1 MMVRGYRAVLEL
13 KQGDALETA
22 DRVFHS
28 WVNEKYGRRAGGRD
42 IDWNGEGIYRLGE
55 RHDKHGDAATLTVT
69 LLRELSQD
77 AHYARQLLE
86 LVEERPNGRWLVRLY
101 TMRATKE
108 SRYRNRGGVLWVEV
122 IPPSGF
128 DYRTKPPR
136 LIRKL
141 LDEGVYDGS
150 MPLTDHL
157 EEIGDQ
163 DGVDRLISWIHDPDR
178 RASIVVGAPL
188 TEGNSPEDTQ
198 HERRWR
204 EALSVLT
211 KDSLGCATYVALSPA
226 SYDLFQERI
235 NADLRIPRGSL
246 RTYAPRV
253 RPNDPLDYRRHRVLT
268 ANQLLDGYDVKAKKF
283 HSHLAA
289 LIARTPRTY
298 LWENGLDS
306 ELQRAARVLDERRL
320 SVPTHRSGSHHRNPV
335 DLVEEV
341 RGRDTDL
348 PVSPAPMTDSMSIGV
363 REETAGETC
372 VETSDNQEKKRR
384 EHGTW
389 FLPLRSLIRRF
400 LPSFAPTSPRD
411 LQSGIDAVSRGL
423 DEMNIR
429 YDELDKKYEC
439 LRDELETHRELLE
452 EAKRVEKEQSAKLVE
467 LRDLEELREFQLAE
481 EGEERRALEQKNR
494 QLTWEKNNPS
504 VADRDYEEKQAEDR
518 LDEPPASMSALYLR
532 MVDESLET
540 VDRYVVFSDPDAML
554 DNMLS
559 IESYDPLGRYAAA
572 FWEYILVLR
581 DYMRAR
587 EAGDFKDGDVHK
599 YLAESRGQ
607 YRTCSQQRH
616 RPDESETTKSN
627 PDRRKERTFP
637 VPKSVDPSGR
647 VFMRAHFAPTHRDHN
662 APRMHYYADTR
673 NTHKVYIGYIG
684 PHLTN
689 TKTN

>member
-163 DGVDRLISWIHDPDR
+163 DGVDRLVGWIHDPDR

-226 SYDLFQERI
+226 SYALFQERI

-246 RTYAPRV
+246 RTYAPHV

-268 ANQLLDGYDVKAKKF
+268 ASQLLDGYDVKAKKF

-306 ELQRAARVLDERRL
+306 ELQRASRVLDERRP
-320 SVPTHRSGSHHRNPV
+320 SVPTHRSGSEDRKPV

-341 RGRDTDL
+341 RGLDTDISA
-348 PVSPAPMTDSMSIGV
+348 SPAHVTDPMLIGV
-363 REETAGETC
+363 TEETVGETC
-372 VETSDNQEKKRR
+372 VETSDNQEKK
-384 EHGTW
+384 EHEHRTW
-389 FLPLRSLIRRF
+389 YLPLRLLIRRF
-400 LPSFAPTSPRD
+400 LPSFAPISPRD
-411 LQSGIDAVSRGL
+411 LQNGIDAVGRGL
-423 DEMNIR
+423 NEMNIR
-429 YDELDKKYEC
+429 YDILDKKYERV
-439 LRDELETHRELLE
+439 RDELEIHRELLE
-452 EAKRVEKEQSAKLVE
+452 EAKRVEKDQNDKLVKLRKIKE
-467 LRDLEELREFQLAE
+467 LQEFQLAE
-481 EGEERRALEQKNR
+481 EGEERRALEQRIR
-494 QLTWEKNNPS
+494 QLTWEKDNPV
-504 VADRDYEEKQAEDR
+504 VADRDYAAKQNEDQ
-518 LDEPPASMSALYLR
+518 LAEPPTSMSQLYDW
-532 MVDESLET
+532 MTDEKHET
-540 VDRYVVFSDPDAML
+540 VHRYVMFSDPDTMV
-554 DNMLS
+554 DDMLS
-559 IESYDPLGRYAAA
+559 IDSYDPLGRYAAI

-581 DYMRAR
+581 DYMRAL
-587 EAGDFKDGDVHK
+587 EAGDFKGGIHQ
-599 YLAESRGQ
+599 YLQESTGL
-607 YRTCSQQRH
+607 YRTCSPLRH
-616 RPDESETTKSN
+616 RSNESETTKSS
-627 PDRRKERTFP
+627 PARRAERTFS
-637 VPKSVDPSGR
+637 VPTSVDPSGEI
-647 VFMRAHFAPTHRDHN
+647 FMRTHFAPTHRDQN
-662 APRMHYYADTR
+662 APRMYYYADTR
-673 NTHKVYIGYIG
+673 ITHKVYIGYIG
-684 PHLTN
+684 PHLKN

>member
-163 DGVDRLISWIHDPDR
+163 DGVDRLIGWIHDPDR

-246 RTYAPRV
+246 RTYAPHV

-306 ELQRAARVLDERRL
+306 ELQRAARVLDERRP
-320 SVPTHRSGSHHRNPV
+320 SVPTHRSGSEDRKPV

-341 RGRDTDL
+341 RGLDTDISA
-348 PVSPAPMTDSMSIGV
+348 SPAHVTDPMLIGV
-363 REETAGETC
+363 REETVGETC
-372 VETSDNQEKKRR
+372 VETSDNQEKKGR
-384 EHGTW
+384 EHRTW
-389 FLPLRSLIRRF
+389 YLPLRLLIRRF
-400 LPSFAPTSPRD
+400 LPSFAPISLRD
-411 LQSGIDAVSRGL
+411 LQNGIDAVGRGL
-423 DEMNIR
+423 NEMNIR
-429 YDELDKKYEC
+429 YDKLDKKYERV
-439 LRDELETHRELLE
+439 RDELEIHRELLE
-452 EAKRVEKEQSAKLVE
+452 EAKRVEKDQNDKLVKLRKIKE
-467 LRDLEELREFQLAE
+467 LQEFQLAE
-481 EGEERRALEQKNR
+481 EGEERRALEQKIR
-494 QLTWEKNNPS
+494 QLTWEKDNPV
-504 VADRDYEEKQAEDR
+504 VADRDYAAKQNEDQ
-518 LDEPPASMSALYLR
+518 LAEPPTSMSQLYDW
-532 MVDESLET
+532 MTDEKHET
-540 VDRYVVFSDPDAML
+540 VHRYVIFSDPDTMV
-554 DNMLS
+554 DDMLS
-559 IESYDPLGRYAAA
+559 VDSYDPLGRYAAI

-581 DYMRAR
+581 DYMRAL
-587 EAGDFKDGDVHK
+587 EAGDFKGGIHQ
-599 YLAESRGQ
+599 YLQESTGL
-607 YRTCSQQRH
+607 YRTCSPLRH
-616 RPDESETTKSN
+616 RSNESETTKSS
-627 PDRRKERTFP
+627 PARREERTFS
-637 VPKSVDPSGR
+637 VPTSVDPSGEI
-647 VFMRAHFAPTHRDHN
+647 FMRTHFAPTHRDQN
-662 APRMHYYADTR
+662 APRMYYYADTR
-673 NTHKVYIGYIG
+673 ITHKVYIGYIG
-684 PHLTN
+684 PHLKN

>member
-128 DYRTKPPR
+128 DYKTKPPR

-306 ELQRAARVLDERRL
+306 ELQRAARVLDERRP
-320 SVPTHRSGSHHRNPV
+320 SVPTHRSGSEDRKPV
-335 DLVEEV
+335 NLVEEV
-341 RGRDTDL
+341 RGLDTDISA
-348 PVSPAPMTDSMSIGV
+348 SPAHVTDPMLIGV
-363 REETAGETC
+363 REETVGETC
-372 VETSDNQEKKRR
+372 VETSGNQEKKRR
-384 EHGTW
+384 EHRTW
-389 FLPLRSLIRRF
+389 YLPLRLLIRRF
-400 LPSFAPTSPRD
+400 LPSFAPISPRD
-411 LQSGIDAVSRGL
+411 LQNGIDAVGRGL
-423 DEMNIR
+423 NEMNIR
-429 YDELDKKYEC
+429 YDKLDKKYERV
-439 LRDELETHRELLE
+439 RDELEIHRELLE
-452 EAKRVEKEQSAKLVE
+452 EAKRVEKDQNDKLVKLRKIKE
-467 LRDLEELREFQLAE
+467 LQEFQLAE
-481 EGEERRALEQKNR
+481 EGEERRALEQRIR
-494 QLTWEKNNPS
+494 QLTWERDNPV
-504 VADRDYEEKQAEDR
+504 VADRDYAAKQNEDQ
-518 LDEPPASMSALYLR
+518 LAEPPTSMSQLYDW
-532 MVDESLET
+532 MTDKKHET
-540 VDRYVVFSDPDAML
+540 VHRYVMFSDPDTMV
-554 DNMLS
+554 DDMLS
-559 IESYDPLGRYAAA
+559 IDSYDPLGRYAAI

-581 DYMRAR
+581 DYMRAL
-587 EAGDFKDGDVHK
+587 EAGDFKGGIHQ
-599 YLAESRGQ
+599 YLQESTGL
-607 YRTCSQQRH
+607 YRTCSPLRH
-616 RPDESETTKSN
+616 RSNESETTKSS
-627 PDRRKERTFP
+627 PARREERTFS
-637 VPKSVDPSGR
+637 VPTSVDPSGEI
-647 VFMRAHFAPTHRDHN
+647 FMRTHFAPTHRDQN
-662 APRMHYYADTR
+662 APRMYYYADTR
-673 NTHKVYIGYIG
+673 ITHKVYIGYIG
-684 PHLTN
+684 PHLKN

>member
-1 MMVRGYRAVLEL
+1 MARGYRAVLEVGD
-13 KQGDALETA
+13 GDALETA
-22 DRVFHS
+22 ERVFHS
-28 WVNEKYGRRAGGRD
+28 WVNEKYGRSAGNGD
-42 IDWNGEGIYRLGE
+42 VDWHGEGIYRLGE
-55 RHDKHGDAATLTVT
+55 RRDKRGNAATLTVT
-69 LLRELSQD
+69 LLRERSQD

-306 ELQRAARVLDERRL
+306 ELQRAARVLDERRP
-320 SVPTHRSGSHHRNPV
+320 SVPTHRSGSEDRKPV
-335 DLVEEV
+335 NLVEEV
-341 RGRDTDL
+341 RGLDTDISA
-348 PVSPAPMTDSMSIGV
+348 SPAHVTDPMLIGV
-363 REETAGETC
+363 REETVGETC
-372 VETSDNQEKKRR
+372 VETSGNQEKKRC
-384 EHGTW
+384 EHRTW
-389 FLPLRSLIRRF
+389 YLPLRLLIRRF
-400 LPSFAPTSPRD
+400 LPSFAPISPRD
-411 LQSGIDAVSRGL
+411 LQNGIDAVGRGL
-423 DEMNIR
+423 NEMNIR
-429 YDELDKKYEC
+429 YDKLDKKYERV
-439 LRDELETHRELLE
+439 RDELEIHRELLE
-452 EAKRVEKEQSAKLVE
+452 EAKRVEKDQNDKLVKLRKIKE
-467 LRDLEELREFQLAE
+467 LQEFQLAE
-481 EGEERRALEQKNR
+481 EGEERRALEQRIR
-494 QLTWEKNNPS
+494 QLTWERDNPV
-504 VADRDYEEKQAEDR
+504 VADRDYAAKQNEDQ
-518 LDEPPASMSALYLR
+518 LAEPPTSMSQLYDW
-532 MVDESLET
+532 MTDEKHET
-540 VDRYVVFSDPDAML
+540 VHRYVMFSDPDTMV
-554 DNMLS
+554 DDMLS
-559 IESYDPLGRYAAA
+559 IDSYDPLGRYAAI

-581 DYMRAR
+581 DYMRAL
-587 EAGDFKDGDVHK
+587 EAGDFKGGIHQ
-599 YLAESRGQ
+599 YLQESTGL
-607 YRTCSQQRH
+607 YRTCSPLRH
-616 RPDESETTKSN
+616 RSNESETTKSS
-627 PDRRKERTFP
+627 PARREERTFS
-637 VPKSVDPSGR
+637 VPISVDPSGKI
-647 VFMRAHFAPTHRDHN
+647 FMRTHFAPTHRDQN
-662 APRMHYYADTR
+662 APRMYYYADTR
-673 NTHKVYIGYIG
+673 ITHKVYIGYIG
-684 PHLTN
+684 PHLKN

>member
-77 AHYARQLLE
+77 AHYARQLLD

-163 DGVDRLISWIHDPDR
+163 DGVDRLVGWIHDPDR

-226 SYDLFQERI
+226 SYALFQERI

-246 RTYAPRV
+246 RTYAPHV

-268 ANQLLDGYDVKAKKF
+268 ASQLLDGYDVKAKKF

-306 ELQRAARVLDERRL
+306 ELQRASRVLDERRP
-320 SVPTHRSGSHHRNPV
+320 SVPTHRSGSEDRKPV

-341 RGRDTDL
+341 RGLDTDISA
-348 PVSPAPMTDSMSIGV
+348 SPAHVTDPMLIGV
-363 REETAGETC
+363 TEETVGETC
-372 VETSDNQEKKRR
+372 VETSDNQEKK
-384 EHGTW
+384 EHEHRTW
-389 FLPLRSLIRRF
+389 YLPLRLLIRRF
-400 LPSFAPTSPRD
+400 LPSFAPISPRD
-411 LQSGIDAVSRGL
+411 LQNGIDAVGRGL
-423 DEMNIR
+423 NEMNIR
-429 YDELDKKYEC
+429 YDILDKKYERV
-439 LRDELETHRELLE
+439 RDELEIHRELLE
-452 EAKRVEKEQSAKLVE
+452 EAKRVEKDQNDKLVKLRKIKE
-467 LRDLEELREFQLAE
+467 LQEFQLAE
-481 EGEERRALEQKNR
+481 EGEERRALEQRIR
-494 QLTWEKNNPS
+494 QLTWEKDNPV
-504 VADRDYEEKQAEDR
+504 VADRDYAAKQNEDQ
-518 LDEPPASMSALYLR
+518 LAEPPTSMSQLYDW
-532 MVDESLET
+532 MTDEKHET
-540 VDRYVVFSDPDAML
+540 VHRYVMFSDPDTMV
-554 DNMLS
+554 DDMLS
-559 IESYDPLGRYAAA
+559 IDSYDPLGRYAAI

-581 DYMRAR
+581 DYMRAL
-587 EAGDFKDGDVHK
+587 EAGDFKGGIHQ
-599 YLAESRGQ
+599 YLQESTGL
-607 YRTCSQQRH
+607 YRTCSPLRH
-616 RPDESETTKSN
+616 RSNESETTKSS
-627 PDRRKERTFP
+627 PARREERTFS
-637 VPKSVDPSGR
+637 VPTSVDPSGEI
-647 VFMRAHFAPTHRDHN
+647 FMRTHFAPTHRDQN
-662 APRMHYYADTR
+662 APRMYYYADTR
-673 NTHKVYIGYIG
+673 ITHKVYIGYIG
-684 PHLTN
+684 PHLKN

>member
-1 MMVRGYRAVLEL
+1 MATRGYRAVLEL
-13 KQGDALETA
+13 KDDDALETA
-22 DRVFHS
+22 ERVFHS
-28 WVNEKYGRRAGGRD
+28 WVNEKYGHSAGSED
-42 IDWNGEGIYRLGE
+42 VDWHGEGIYRLGE

-69 LLRELSQD
+69 LLRERSQD

-101 TMRATKE
+101 AMRAAKG

-122 IPPSGF
+122 IPPSDF

-157 EEIGDQ
+157 EEIRDHE
-163 DGVDRLISWIHDPDR
+163 GVDRLIKWIHDPDR

-188 TEGNSPEDTQ
+188 TEGNSPKDAQ
-198 HERRWR
+198 HERYWR
-204 EALSVLT
+204 DALIVLT
-211 KDSLGCATYVALSPA
+211 KESLGCATYVALSPA

-235 NADLRIPRGSL
+235 DADLRIPRASL

-253 RPNDPLDYRRHRVLT
+253 CPNDPLDYRRHRVLT
-268 ANQLLDGYDVKAKKF
+268 ANRLLDGYDEKAKKF
-283 HSHLAA
+283 QSRLAA

-348 PVSPAPMTDSMSIGV
+348 PVSPAPMTESMSIGV
-363 REETAGETC
+363 REETTGETC
-372 VETSDNQEKKRR
+372 VETSGNQEKKRR
-384 EHGTW
+384 EHRTW

-452 EAKRVEKEQSAKLVE
+452 EAKRVEEDQSSKLVE
-467 LRDLEELREFQLAE
+467 LRKVEELKELQLAE
-481 EGEERRALEQKNR
+481 EAEEQRALKQKIR
-494 QLTWEKNNPS
+494 QLVWEKDNPS
-504 VADRDYEEKQAEDR
+504 AAGRDYAAKQAEDQ
-518 LDEPPASMSALYLR
+518 LDESPASMSQLYDW
-532 MVDESLET
+532 MTGESFET
-540 VDRYVVFSDPDAML
+540 VRRYVVFSDPCAMEDDML
-554 DNMLS
+554 D
-559 IESYDPLGRYAAA
+559 IDSYDPLGRYAAV

-587 EAGDFKDGDVHK
+587 EAGDFRGGSVHE

-607 YRTCSQQRH
+607 YRTCSQTRH
-616 RPDESETTKSN
+616 RPIESETVRGGKRTSE
-627 PDRRKERTFP
+627 ERTFR
-637 VPKSVDPSGR
+637 VPEDVDPRGR
-647 VFMRAHFAPTHRDHN
+647 IEMWAHFAPTHRDQN

-684 PHLTN
+684 PHLKN